1 MAKPR
6 YLPTDTAYR
15 TASLPR
21 IPRKP
26 NASAKFI
33 NSTLQ
38 AIPCKKSQN
47 ACKPLASHTAMRQAG
62 TRTPFTAS

>member
-6 YLPTDTAYR
+6 YLPYGYR
-15 TASLPR
+15 IQNASLPR

-26 NASAKFI
+26 NTSAKFI

-38 AIPCKKSQN
+38 AIHCKKSRN
-47 ACKPLASHTAMRQAG
+47 TCKPTASHTVMRQVG
-62 TRTPFTAS
+62 TRTPSTAS